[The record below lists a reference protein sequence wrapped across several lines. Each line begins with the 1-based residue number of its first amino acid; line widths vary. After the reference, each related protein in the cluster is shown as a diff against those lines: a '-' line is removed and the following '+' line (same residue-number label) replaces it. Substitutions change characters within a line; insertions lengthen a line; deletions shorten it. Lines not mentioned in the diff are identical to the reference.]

1 MARQRISSKI
11 VKDFKNLAKERGYTY
26 ISVWITT
33 NGYLHNISTSYNFY
47 ATKDDEKKRFNK
59 NYSPSVTLEEI
70 FEDLKAIL

>member
-26 ISVWITT
+26 ISVWMTT
-33 NGYLHNISTSYNFY
+33 NGYLYNISTSYNFY
-47 ATKDDEKKRFNK
+47 ATKDDGKKGFEKT
-59 NYSPSVTLEEI
+59 YSPSVTVEEI